1 MFNIFKK
8 LLFIINVFCIIITEM
23 ILYSIFKNYGHTIE
37 RVTKKLASINILYVK
52 LFQALALNNNLIDDK
67 TNNYLLKF
75 TDNAPWTDDDI
86 DMEYIIQFC
95 EDNEIEICDKK
106 PMNSGMI
113 SLVFKGQ
120 SKKLKKPLVLK
131 IKRRNIEQKLDDAI
145 ENLKFCMYLLS
156 FIPMINN
163 YHVSQVINNNIDI
176 IKRQTN
182 FNQEKKNMVDFY
194 NIYSNLKYVTIPWVY
209 QNPIIFQKNSM
220 LYKNVKEKYDDII
233 LMEYIEG
240 VKINEIEE
248 QDYEIYA
255 KLVMKF
261 GLASIVHGVTHG
273 DLHAGNILF
282 IKNNNTYKIGVID
295 FGIIYEIDS
304 KYKETFFDILTVIF
318 NEPAIETSKK
328 LLNSGMIEPIE
339 ILNNLPLQHYNSI
352 LNFTTEIVEETINNS
367 KKANQLQ
374 IYKFLS
380 KLKEYLN
387 KNEISQLGLRPSAEF
402 LKIQLVLAMSHG
414 VTLRLCKDNFIELAD
429 TVINELFHTNILI
442 E

>member
-1 MFNIFKK
+1 MLNIFKK
-8 LLFIINVFCIIITEM
+8 PLFIINVFFITITEI
-23 ILYSIFKNYGHTIE
+23 ILYSIFKNYGATIE
-37 RVTKKLASINILYVK
+37 RVTERLASINILYVK

-67 TNNYLLKF
+67 MNNYLLKF
-75 TDNAPWTDDDI
+75 TDNAPWTYDDI
-86 DMEYIIQFC
+86 DMDYILQFC
-95 EDNEIEICDKK
+95 QDNELELCDKK

-120 SKKLKKPLVLK
+120 SNKLKKPLVLK
-131 IKRRNIEQKLDDAI
+131 IKRRNIEQKLNDAI

-176 IKRQTN
+176 IKSQTN
-182 FNQEKKNMVDFY
+182 FKQETKNMVNFY
-194 NIYSNLKYVTIPWVY
+194 NIYSNLRYVKIPWVY
-209 QNPIIFQKNSM
+209 QNI
-220 LYKNVKEKYDDII
+220 KEKYDDII

-261 GLASIVHGVTHG
+261 GFASIVHGVTHG

-282 IKNNNTYKIGVID
+282 IKNKNTYKIGVID
-295 FGIIYEIDS
+295 FGIIYEINS
-304 KYKETFFDILTVIF
+304 KYKETFFDILTGIF
-318 NEPAIETSKK
+318 NQSAIETSKK
-328 LLNSGMIEPIE
+328 LLNSGIIEPIV
-339 ILNNLPLQHYNSI
+339 ILNNLPLHHYNSI

-414 VTLRLCKDNFIELAD
+414 VTLSLCKDNFIELAD
-429 TVINELFHTNILI
+429 TVISELFHTNILI